1 MLWQHGMRA
10 EHGMRPQHET
20 FRDRMVQC
28 TMQFLFAFRLAMCDT
43 LTMGRGDGVGY
54 PSPPVPGVTSMIFNI
69 QVSKINTVESFDD
82 TKLPEVSKV
91 HVFNYGLT
99 QLLNDAHAGCT
110 EKAYP
115 VEADRLA
122 EARRRVGLK
131 VDQI

>member
-1 MLWQHGMRA
+1 
-10 EHGMRPQHET
+10 
-20 FRDRMVQC
+20 
-28 TMQFLFAFRLAMCDT
+28 
-43 LTMGRGDGVGY
+43 
-54 PSPPVPGVTSMIFNI
+54 MIFNI

-131 VDQI
+131 VDQIRTGQGLKTSVVSPVLVAQAKEGLTDEDMIEAMALIKAAKAKAAATKKSAA